1 MGIRLNIMS
10 NIIFKQ
16 KERIGIMGVDARHY
30 VIIGLDILEKV
41 KDDYDLQDEIYYKA
55 ENMGLKF
62 VYDGMNGE
70 YAIIGLVVNEGDM
83 YEGMNLTS
91 NQKGGLDILFE
102 RVEERLTEILSNL
115 SEPLR
120 LYTFTHWS

>member
-1 MGIRLNIMS
+1 
-10 NIIFKQ
+10 
-16 KERIGIMGVDARHY
+16 MGVNARHY

-83 YEGMNLTS
+83 YEGMKLTS

-102 RVEERLTEILSNL
+102 RAEERLREILGNL

-120 LYTFTHWS
+120 LYTFTHWY